1 MDVGLIKLSTSL
13 ALFQLV
19 GFATATL
26 AVEPRYISNSATQKS
41 PSDNSVRSTVTNLS
55 GCPVF
60 AIDQINLPAQET
72 GVLTS
77 MPIGAGQDII
87 KNTLIAT
94 LDNEAVLMEQS
105 VGQLQLRIARELA
118 QDPTDVLFAAAVVQE
133 AKINLETTKELLTR
147 FAATEAEIRAKQLG
161 VEQAELKL
169 QQARMTQKQLGA
181 KADLAAKTLAAMTQR
196 LDRFTI
202 KAPFDATVQSIDKR
216 TGEWVQAGTSVVTL
230 VRLDEL
236 RVDAFVSFQEQSPS
250 QLVGRSVWVEM
261 PIAADCDAALGNQP
275 ERLAGK
281 ITHYDPAVTGTGS
294 IRIHATIQN
303 TRRNGHWQLLPG
315 MLVQMQIH

>member
-1 MDVGLIKLSTSL
+1 MPL
-13 ALFQLV
+13 ALFKLV
-19 GFATATL
+19 GIVATVYA
-26 AVEPRYISNSATQKS
+26 AEPRYVSNAITQNAGSENSIRSAAIT
-41 PSDNSVRSTVTNLS
+41 LS

-60 AIDQINLPAQET
+60 AIDQINLPTQET
-72 GVLTS
+72 GVLTT
-77 MPIGAGQDII
+77 MQVVAGQDIS
-87 KNTLIAT
+87 KSATIAT
-94 LDNEAVLMEQS
+94 LDSETILMEQS
-105 VGQLQLRIARELA
+105 VGQMQLRIAREVA
-118 QDPTDVLFAAAVVQE
+118 QDPTDALFAAAVVEE
-133 AKINLETTKELLTR
+133 AKINAATTKELLTR
-147 FAATEAEIRAKQLG
+147 FAATEAEMRAKQLA

-169 QQARMTQKQLGA
+169 QQARMAQKQLSA
-181 KADLAAKTLAAMTQR
+181 KADLAAKTLAAVTQR

-216 TGEWVQAGTSVVTL
+216 AGEWVQAGTSVVTL

-236 RVDAFVSFQEQSPS
+236 RVDAFVSLQEQSPA
-250 QLVGRSVWVEM
+250 QLVGRSVWVDL
-261 PIAADCDAALGNQP
+261 PLASDLDSVPGNQP